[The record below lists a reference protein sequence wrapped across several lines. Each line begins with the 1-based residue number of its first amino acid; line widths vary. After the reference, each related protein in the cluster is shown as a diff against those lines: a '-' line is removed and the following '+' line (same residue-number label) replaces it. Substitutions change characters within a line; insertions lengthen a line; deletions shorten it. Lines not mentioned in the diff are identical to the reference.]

1 MSHTCSSLLMHCM
14 DFRFGKKMKEFMEQN
29 NLLGD
34 ADLVS
39 IAGAAQNIVKPETQ
53 AFALRQLEISKD
65 LHGMKIV
72 HLVNHTDCGAYGGK
86 KAFDDEKAEYD
97 KLTGDLKEAAQIVKT
112 KWPELEVKLWLA
124 HINEA
129 GHEVDI
135 SFEAIPKNRLTR
147 KPKFAILLMDSS
159 CDMPSSPRR

>member
-1 MSHTCSSLLMHCM
+1 M

-39 IAGAAQNIVKPETQ
+39 IAGAAKNIVNPETQ
-53 AFALRQLEISKD
+53 AFALRQLEISID

-86 KAFDDEKAEYD
+86 KAFADEKAEYE
-97 KLTGDLKEAAQIVKT
+97 KLTGDLKQAGELIKA
-112 KWPELEVKLWLA
+112 KWPDLEVKLWLA
-124 HINEA
+124 HIDESQ
-129 GHEVDI
+129 HEPLI
-135 SFEAIPKNRLTR
+135 SFESI
-147 KPKFAILLMDSS
+147 I
-159 CDMPSSPRR
+159 